1 MRISNR
7 YIDLVMGLSLILI
20 VVCLFIIICIG
31 IGFWEVSYYANT
43 TEVLSYASVIMATA
57 NALLLYA
64 TLSYQGRSFRQERF
78 EMTLFN
84 LLDNHRRI
92 KEYIQIDISDVD
104 SCESETIS
112 NNNIFLYACQE
123 LRIINDILR
132 ESEYPKSILL
142 QYGNRYNLTEVKWN
156 DLSKRIRSGKKK
168 ADIIFFVFYEKWRD
182 FYAPFIRSLSVIVS
196 HIANNNDIDLAERER
211 YKDYLIAQMSQ
222 HEYTIMIFYYFYD
235 SDFHKQLDAISNN
248 CFFSETEEELFRR
261 LIFKR

>member
-1 MRISNR
+1 MKIPTWF
-7 YIDLVMGLSLILI
+7 IKAIMGLSVILI
-20 VVCLFIIICIG
+20 VFCLFIIIAIG
-31 IGFWEVSYYANT
+31 LGFIEVLYYINT
-43 TEVLSYASVIMATA
+43 TEVLTYASVMMATA
-57 NALLLYA
+57 NALLLFA
-64 TLSYQGRSFRQERF
+64 TLSYQNRIFRNERF
-78 EMTLFN
+78 EETLFN
-84 LLDNHRRI
+84 LLDNHRKI

-104 SCESETIS
+104 SCESEIIS
-112 NNNIFLYACQE
+112 NNDIFLYACQE
-123 LRIINDILR
+123 LHNIHDILR
-132 ESEYPKSILL
+132 KNEYPKTSLL
-142 QYGNRYNLTEVKWN
+142 HDGNRYNLTEVKWN

-168 ADIIFFVFYEKWRD
+168 ADIIFFVFYEKWCD

>member
-1 MRISNR
+1 MRITNP
-7 YIDLVMGLSLILI
+7 YVNIVMGLSLILI
-20 VVCLFIIICIG
+20 VVCLFIIICVG

-43 TEVLSYASVIMATA
+43 TEVLSSASVIMATA

-78 EMTLFN
+78 ELTLFD

-132 ESEYPKSILL
+132 ESEYPKCILL

-156 DLSKRIRSGKKK
+156 DLSKRIGSGKKK
-168 ADIIFFVFYEKWRD
+168 AEIIFSVFYEKWRD
-182 FYAPFIRSLSVIVS
+182 YYEPFIRSLSIIVS
-196 HIANNNDIDLAERER
+196 HIANNNDIDQSEKER
-211 YKDYLIAQMSQ
+211 YKGYLTAQMSQ
-222 HEYTIMIFYYFYD
+222 HEYIIMIFYYFYD

-248 CFFSETEEELFRR
+248 CFFNETEEELFRR